1 MGTIQLT
8 PGSIRFS
15 TGTVPAGSE
24 RSGQQTDAR
33 YFKAEAGY
41 GNLRRNRKISVFG
54 AVWSLLIR
62 WNRHS
67 RMRRELLMMDA
78 HQLRDIGI
86 TAQQAQK
93 EANKSFWRLFP

>member
-8 PGSIRFS
+8 PGSIRLS
-15 TGTVPAGSE
+15 TGTFPTGSE
-24 RSGQQTDAR
+24 RSGQQTDTPHFRADTG
-33 YFKAEAGY
+33 FGKI
-41 GNLRRNRKISVFG
+41 RRNRKMSVLG
-54 AVWSLLIR
+54 TVWSILIR

-86 TAQQAQK
+86 TPQQAQK

>member
-15 TGTVPAGSE
+15 TGNFPAGSE
-24 RSGQQTDAR
+24 RSGQQTDTPH
-33 YFKAEAGY
+33 FKADTEFGKM
-41 GNLRRNRKISVFG
+41 RRNRKMSVLG
-54 AVWSLLIR
+54 IVWSVLIR
-62 WNRHS
+62 WNRHC
-67 RMRRELLMMDA
+67 RMRHELLMMDA